1 MSHEV
6 PQSHCCLHEDE
17 EAEGASEKRVLAT
30 LAAILSRFFSVVG
43 VTDLWT
49 FCASVFSSSSS
60 SRAQLFFAFSDL
72 AVFVRRS
79 AFGVRP
85 CKLQMSIGND
95 RRASFRAPLRGFN
108 MGRPQKI

>member
-60 SRAQLFFAFSDL
+60 SSRTQLFFAFSDL
-72 AVFVRRS
+72 PCCVRSSFGIRRS
-79 AFGVRP
+79 AMQIANV
-85 CKLQMSIGND
+85 D
-95 RRASFRAPLRGFN
+95 WE
-108 MGRPQKI
+108 